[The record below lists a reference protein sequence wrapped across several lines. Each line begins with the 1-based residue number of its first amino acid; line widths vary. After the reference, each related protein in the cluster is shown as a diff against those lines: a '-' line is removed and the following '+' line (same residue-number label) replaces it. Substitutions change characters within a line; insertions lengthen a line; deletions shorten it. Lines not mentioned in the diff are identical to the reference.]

1 MAHIVRILGFVGALT
16 FLSLVVAVPAQA
28 CGGAS
33 CEMCDGKASADH
45 ADKSAEKSKVA
56 TKTTPSGRKLK
67 CSKCA
72 DHSEAKAGT
81 ADASAPAAAEA
92 EAPAT

>member
-1 MAHIVRILGFVGALT
+1 MLKLIRILGFVAALA
-16 FLSLVVAVPAQA
+16 FVAPVAVPVTAQA
-28 CGGAS
+28 CGGES
-33 CEMCDGKASADH
+33 CAMCEGKASADH
-45 ADKSAEKSKVA
+45 AEKSKVA
-56 TKTTPSGRKLK
+56 SKTTKSGRKLK

-92 EAPAT
+92 KAPAT